1 MEKLIIR
8 TIERDEELIQ
18 NLIKIEKRFWEQN
31 VLAGVMPEPDGS
43 KQAGEL
49 LAKYYP
55 SEKGKK
61 VVLSDKL
68 SVQLKRREELAEL
81 IKKMET
87 EKKVIEQTL
96 LKYLGDNDSTEAEN
110 AQFSVRWTSYMRSS
124 IDTESLK
131 REAPD
136 VYERYKKTSSANK
149 LTIKAAA

>member
-1 MEKLIIR
+1 ML
-8 TIERDEELIQ
+8 
-18 NLIKIEKRFWEQN
+18 EKREDVRGRALLVGLN
-31 VLAGVMPEPDGS
+31 CPGLAGFDNSDTETMDELDELVQTAGGVPVLRAMQNRHTPDPHTFI
-43 KQAGEL
+43 GE
-49 LAKYYP
+49 
-55 SEKGKK
+55 GKC
-61 VVLSDKL
+61 
-68 SVQLKRREELAEL
+68 EELAEL